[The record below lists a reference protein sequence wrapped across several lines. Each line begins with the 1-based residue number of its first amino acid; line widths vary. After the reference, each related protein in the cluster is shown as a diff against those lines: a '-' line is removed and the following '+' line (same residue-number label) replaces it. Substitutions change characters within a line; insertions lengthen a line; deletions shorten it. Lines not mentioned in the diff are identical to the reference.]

1 MRKYKTQKK
10 RKGERKGER
19 REVRSGRILNLQRR
33 E

>member
-19 REVRSGRILNLQRR
+19 RELRRGRILNLQRR